1 MRDAKVDLEACEK
14 ATRGPWFVD
23 DGEGDI
29 FGIFADI
36 DLGAICYFFEGQ
48 PGGLRYED
56 KENAEFIVLAREALP
71 YWINRAVE
79 LEGELKRIRLGM
91 GDDYGDDPIKV
102 IQKLKAENKRLQ
114 DRLFLK
120 SENAENWDEEGE
132 HDD

>member
-1 MRDAKVDLEACEK
+1 
-14 ATRGPWFVD
+14 
-23 DGEGDI
+23 
-29 FGIFADI
+29 
-36 DLGAICYFFEGQ
+36 
-48 PGGLRYED
+48 
-56 KENAEFIVLAREALP
+56 
-71 YWINRAVE
+71 
-79 LEGELKRIRLGM
+79 M